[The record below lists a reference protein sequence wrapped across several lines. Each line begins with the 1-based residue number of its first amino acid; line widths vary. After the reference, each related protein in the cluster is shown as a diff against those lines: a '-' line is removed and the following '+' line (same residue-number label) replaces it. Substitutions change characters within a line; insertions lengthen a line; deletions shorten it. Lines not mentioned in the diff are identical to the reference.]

1 MARLITARR
10 VTITHP
16 STLLQNIPAP
26 VSDPGAGTL
35 GGSPRR
41 LWPGPG
47 SEVWPQDTRLS
58 VHGITRQSA
67 LEKKKRS
74 SHHHHF
80 DKLTF
85 VNCWK
90 QAGVCALTHCSSGR
104 LTAVSWW
111 TGYETWCRNHH
122 CPASWSCNV
131 WRSGLW
137 CCHSPALTDS
147 TPLFTSRDNRQT
159 DGDRRRQVRSIGAGA
174 SQSVWQLLSG
184 FS

>member
-1 MARLITARR
+1 MIQQGNGEIDNCQACYYHSPIHTSPKHPCPSFRSRRRDSRGISQASLARPWVWGLATGHTSVSAW
-10 VTITHP
+10 HNP
-16 STLLQNIPAP
+16 SEC
-26 VSDPGAGTL
+26 SG
-35 GGSPRR
+35 
-41 LWPGPG
+41 
-47 SEVWPQDTRLS
+47 
-58 VHGITRQSA
+58 
-67 LEKKKRS
+67 KKKKKID
-74 SHHHHF
+74 HF

-159 DGDRRRQVRSIGAGA
+159 ETDGDRSDQ
-174 SQSVWQLLSG
+174 
-184 FS
+184 